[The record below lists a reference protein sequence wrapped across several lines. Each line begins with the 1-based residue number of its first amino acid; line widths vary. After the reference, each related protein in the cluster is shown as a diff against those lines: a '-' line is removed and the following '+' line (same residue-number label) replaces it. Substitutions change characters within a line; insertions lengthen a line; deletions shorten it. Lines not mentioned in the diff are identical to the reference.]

1 MDDPRVAVDSK
12 PSRVRRFGGG
22 VLLLTN
28 NTRYGQ
34 STGRGEEAV
43 EAQRLPSS
51 FYVGRAGVANQVGKE
66 PGSVIRAGFGGIH
79 RLRWRKA
86 LGS

>member
-1 MDDPRVAVDSK
+1 M
-12 PSRVRRFGGG
+12 
-22 VLLLTN
+22 TN
-28 NTRYGQ
+28 STRYGQ

-66 PGSVIRAGFGGIH
+66 PGSDLRAGFGGIH

>member
-1 MDDPRVAVDSK
+1 M
-12 PSRVRRFGGG
+12 
-22 VLLLTN
+22 T

-34 STGRGEEAV
+34 STTGRGEEAL

-51 FYVGRAGVANQVGKE
+51 FYVVGRAGVANQVGKE
-66 PGSVIRAGFGGIH
+66 PGSDLRAGFGGIN